1 MPKPDEEVVGEAVRI
16 EYQEQDG
23 KLFLVFEITNE
34 KYKQTVKKDW
44 IKDIEFRL
52 VERSLV
58 KSG

>member
-1 MPKPDEEVVGEAVRI
+1 MKADEEVVGEAVRI
-16 EYQEQDG
+16 EYQESDG

-58 KSG
+58 RSE

>member
-23 KLFLVFEITNE
+23 KLFIVFEITNP
-34 KYKQTVKKDW
+34 KYAQSVKKDW
-44 IKDIEFRL
+44 VNDIEFRL

-58 KSG
+58 KSE